1 METLYKKVH
10 AAIRADPSV
19 AKSTKES
26 PKEHKRYE
34 ADHMKQSVS
43 FRANL
48 YDLSLRSLLSY
59 MMQVQL
65 EEAYA
70 CGEEIRAC

>member
-26 PKEHKRYE
+26 PNEHKRYE

-70 CGEEIRAC
+70 CGEEIQAC